1 MPTAM
6 PGRSSSRRS
15 PRATGCRS
23 SKHSPQACRC
33 WRPIFR
39 CTARWGA
46 GTAFP
51 SIPALP
57 TTSRPACAASVV
69 TVRPGRAAP
78 FFTVTSGSSFST
90 SLGSFLWVGPRDPV
104 TDQVLLWEGATVG
117 LSGPGFITLECI
129 GKEAIYADNIFRWNG
144 VDIFTTGSS
153 SPLVVGQTAAT
164 PFPPVALATYVVP
177 GIVSGGTLPLSFF
190 ITETNKNV
198 PNDGSNLDIGLWP
211 LPTPPV
217 GNPADF
223 GSSIYLMLDDE
234 AIVDTDH
241 DDMIVR
247 MSVSPIPEPGA
258 LLLAVLGAGGVAL
271 SLRRRR
277 QRRTGETPVS

>member
-1 MPTAM
+1 MTGKTQLSRFLHLALAL
-6 PGRSSSRRS
+6 GR
-15 PRATGCRS
+15 
-23 SKHSPQACRC
+23 
-33 WRPIFR
+33 
-39 CTARWGA
+39 GA
-46 GTAFP
+46 
-51 SIPALP
+51 
-57 TTSRPACAASVV
+57 AAITVV
-69 TVRPGRAAP
+69 CGAVTFCRPGSAAP

-90 SLGSFLWVGPRDPV
+90 SLESFLWVGPRDPV

-117 LSGPGFITLECI
+117 LSEPGFITLEYI

-144 VDIFTTGSS
+144 VDIFTTGPS

-177 GIVSGGTLPLSFF
+177 GVVSGGTLPLSFF
-190 ITETNKNV
+190 ITETTKNV
-198 PNDGSNLDIGLWP
+198 PNDGSNLDIAVWP

-234 AIVDTDH
+234 AIVDADH

-258 LLLAVLGAGGVAL
+258 LLLAVFGAGGVAL
-271 SLRRRR
+271 SLRRR